1 MLYTLNNVKYTFIC
15 SKLCLVLFLHV
26 FFTSA
31 ILVVFKCINCFPL
44 KHLLQLFITG
54 LEYTYPIRYIVILT
68 QRTPMAIDA
77 KVGNWPRKQLPF
89 HLSWSAD
96 YSIVAPTW
104 LMSTLVLVLP
114 SIPWPSWWSPP
125 IWLSL
130 SGSHKM

>member
-1 MLYTLNNVKYTFIC
+1 M
-15 SKLCLVLFLHV
+15 
-26 FFTSA
+26 
-31 ILVVFKCINCFPL
+31 
-44 KHLLQLFITG
+44 QLFITG
-54 LEYTYPIRYIVILT
+54 LEYTYPIRYIVSYTYYTYILT
-68 QRTPMAIDA
+68 RRTPMAIDA

-104 LMSTLVLVLP
+104 LMSALVLVLP
-114 SIPWPSWWSPP
+114 SFRWPSWWSPP